1 MEEIFAFYDEEVVWD
16 FSRAHGNVVVSR
28 EYHGHEG
35 VKQFF
40 RDWAG
45 SFDGYYAHAEQF
57 TDAGDGQVLVRAR
70 QGGRGKQ
77 SGIEMDMRYWQV
89 YRVRKGRAIRVEVYS
104 EEREALEAVGLQE

>member
-1 MEEIFAFYDEEVVWD
+1 M
-16 FSRAHGNVVVSR
+16 VSR
-28 EYHGHEG
+28 EYYSHEG
-35 VKQFF
+35 VRRFF

-45 SFDGYYAHAEQF
+45 SFDGFYAHAEQF

-89 YRVRKGRAIRVEVYS
+89 YRVRTGQAIRVEVYS
-104 EEREALEAVGLQE
+104 EERDALEAVGLRE